1 MLDPDCPDTS
11 DRIRL
16 GKENLGDIEG
26 VGRAGEFQRDD
37 LKMIPFGADACEGLR
52 FFFINPRPRLDVT
65 PPGTEAKYYCSR
77 QESSPLRNLR
87 ISQSRSS

>member
-26 VGRAGEFQRDD
+26 AGRTGEFQRDD
-37 LKMIPFGADACEGLR
+37 IANELKPKPFC
-52 FFFINPRPRLDVT
+52 T
-65 PPGTEAKYYCSR
+65 
-77 QESSPLRNLR
+77 
-87 ISQSRSS
+87 